1 MESMLLPILM
11 FAGLGGLMYFS
22 MKKQKRQAA
31 QVRSMQDSLVPGSRV
46 MTTSGL
52 HGTVTAVADD
62 TIELEIAPGMRTTWV
77 RAAVR
82 EVIVP
87 GPSFED
93 DDLIVI
99 EEDAASPREIVDAD
113 PDTGSN
119 NGGVNIRKSND
130 TN

>member
-11 FAGLGGLMYFS
+11 FAALGALMFFS
-22 MKKQKRQAA
+22 MRKQKRQAA
-31 QVRSMQDSLVPGSRV
+31 TVKQMQDSLVPGARV

-82 EVIVP
+82 EVVVP
-87 GPSFED
+87 GPTDETYYED
-93 DDLIVI
+93 
-99 EEDAASPREIVDAD
+99 ENSTPEIVDAD
-113 PDTGSN
+113 PEPGSN

-130 TN
+130 LN

>member
-11 FAGLGGLMYFS
+11 FAALGALMYFS

-31 QVRSMQDSLVPGSRV
+31 AVKEMQNQLVPGSRV

-62 TIELEIAPGMRTTWV
+62 TIELEVAPGMRTTWV

-82 EVIVP
+82 EVVVP
-87 GPSFED
+87 GPVEESYED
-93 DDLIVI
+93 SYTD
-99 EEDAASPREIVDAD
+99 ESTEIVDAD
-113 PDTGSN
+113 PDTGST
-119 NGGVNIRKSND
+119 NGGINIRKSND
-130 TN
+130 LN

>member
-11 FAGLGGLMYFS
+11 FGALGALMFFS
-22 MKKQKRQAA
+22 MRKQKRQAS
-31 QVRSMQDSLVPGSRV
+31 QVRQMQDSLVPGARV

-82 EVIVP
+82 EVVVP
-87 GPSFED
+87 GPSEEIYLD
-93 DDLIVI
+93 DD
-99 EEDAASPREIVDAD
+99 DSASEIVDAD
-113 PDTGSN
+113 PEPGTN
-119 NGGVNIRKSND
+119 NGGVNIRKSSDN
-130 TN
+130 N